1 MIIIRPYSKG
11 DNARAYNSTI
21 YKYNTV
27 CISVYY
33 NLSIINYMKK
43 LIEKDRKKLETK
55 LDILFSKFIR
65 LFWSDKQWYC
75 KCISCGVRLHYKEM
89 HNAHYIPRAC
99 RMYRRSEDNCR
110 PACPSCNTYREAFHY
125 SKYTIYMTDLFGKE
139 KVEQMRLDK
148 SKVYKIPVYELQEKI
163 DYYKK
168 EVILLEQ
175 SKDEE

>member
-11 DNARAYNSTI
+11 DNARAYNGTI

-33 NLSIINYMKK
+33 NLSIIDYMKK
-43 LIEKDRKKLETK
+43 LLEKDRKKLEAK

-65 LFWSDKQWYC
+65 LFWSDEQWYC

-110 PACPSCNTYREAFHY
+110 PACPSCNTYRENYHY
-125 SKYTIYMTDLFGKE
+125 AMYTIYMVKEYGQE
-139 KVEQMRLDK
+139 KVDQMRLDMK
-148 SKVYKIPVYELQEKI
+148 KVYKIPIYELQEKI
-163 DYYKK
+163 DHYKQ

-175 SKDEE
+175 SKDE